1 MAKIFSNE
9 LLIIHVILNYLQGN
23 TIAIIVCMFLVYLFL
38 CTGVICP
45 GNLDKSY
52 FILLCKIFYLLQVVG
67 VEQHSDRP
75 NLMYLR
81 SNLGNH
87 L

>member
-1 MAKIFSNE
+1 MAKIFSNKV
-9 LLIIHVILNYLQGN
+9 L
-23 TIAIIVCMFLVYLFL
+23 IVCNTELFAGKFLVHLFL
-38 CTGVICP
+38 CP
-45 GNLDKSY
+45 GNLDTSY

-75 NLMYLR
+75 NLMYLQ

-87 L
+87 F

>member
-9 LLIIHVILNYLQGN
+9 VLIICNIELVAGN
-23 TIAIIVCMFLVYLFL
+23 TITIIVCMFLVHLFL
-38 CTGVICP
+38 CP
-45 GNLDKSY
+45 ENLDTSY

-75 NLMYLR
+75 NLMYLQ

-87 L
+87 F